1 MFERPSSQHLNQTIP
16 LLIENEDHHMSQS
29 TVTSRE
35 PDWSR
40 IIGIGLG
47 SILAIALIGQFQ
59 DKNLKATNGITT
71 MSSYLAT
78 ENATVTMVDPSATTI
93 ALAPPPAPAIV
104 TNPTYDSFQPPSDQ
118 PRWLLS
124 PCSAEEAV
132 KIQADWSA
140 HLDLPVEITNQLG
153 QTFRLIPPGV
163 YHRGTNEEAMFSLLE
178 TVPADESH
186 WKACLASSSPAHE
199 VVLTRPF
206 YMATHETTQ
215 QDFQKLMGRNPSW
228 YSTTGPEPHYVQQV
242 NGMDTTRH
250 PVEGVSWNDASDFCQ
265 KLNQTDSGKIAGEFS
280 TSEKC
285 KRLSPSYRLPTDAEW
300 ELAARAGNASW
311 FWFGDKEAEVTG
323 WFGGSIQGRT
333 WPVRQGESNPL
344 GLYEIHTSV
353 WEWVADCWRVQEYQT
368 YERLPVHDPLATGS
382 AELPRIVRGGMWPD
396 RRGRSFDRYA
406 YESSFQ
412 TFFVG
417 FRVCFEI
424 VNREQ

>member
-1 MFERPSSQHLNQTIP
+1 
-16 LLIENEDHHMSQS
+16 MSQS

-47 SILAIALIGQFQ
+47 SIFAIALICQLQ
-59 DKNLKATNGITT
+59 YTNLKTTNGLTT

-78 ENATVTMVDPSATTI
+78 ENATVAMVEPTAATSEP
-93 ALAPPPAPAIV
+93 APAPAPAIV
-104 TNPTYDSFQPPSDQ
+104 TNPTYEAFQPPSNQ

-124 PCSAEEAV
+124 PCSAEEAG
-132 KIQADWSA
+132 KIQAAWSA

-163 YHRGTNEEAMFSLLE
+163 YQRGTTEQAMLSLLE
-178 TVPADESH
+178 SVPADDSH

-199 VVLTRPF
+199 VVVTRPF

-228 YSTTGPEPHYVQQV
+228 YATTGPEPHYVQQV
-242 NGMDTTRH
+242 NGLDTIRH
-250 PVEGVSWNDASDFCQ
+250 PVEGVSWNDASEFCQ
-265 KLNQTDSGKIAGEFS
+265 KLNQTDSGKILGEFAP
-280 TSEKC
+280 SEKS

-300 ELAARAGNASW
+300 ELAARAGSATC

-323 WFGGSIQGRT
+323 WFGGSNQGRT

-368 YERLPVHDPLATGS
+368 YERLPVQNPLASGP
-382 AELPRIVRGGMWPD
+382 ADLPRIVRGGMWPD

-424 VNREQ
+424 VDSER

>member
-1 MFERPSSQHLNQTIP
+1 
-16 LLIENEDHHMSQS
+16 MSQS

-40 IIGIGLG
+40 IIGIGMG
-47 SILAIALIGQFQ
+47 SIFAMALICQLQ
-59 DKNLKATNGITT
+59 YSSLKTTNGLTT

-78 ENATVTMVDPSATTI
+78 DNATVTRVELSTTTSEP
-93 ALAPPPAPAIV
+93 APQLAPTTV
-104 TNPTYDSFQPPSDQ
+104 TNPTYEAFKPPSNQ

-124 PCSAEEAV
+124 PCSSEDAAR
-132 KIQADWSA
+132 IQADWSSY
-140 HLDLPVEITNQLG
+140 LELPVEITNQLG
-153 QTFRLIPPGV
+153 QTLRLIPPGV
-163 YHRGTNEEAMFSLLE
+163 YRRGTAEEAMRSLLE
-178 TVPADESH
+178 TVPVNDSH

-199 VVLTRPF
+199 VVVTRPF

-215 QDFQKLMGRNPSW
+215 HDFQKLMGRNPSW

-242 NGMDTTRH
+242 KGMDTASH
-250 PVEGVSWNDASDFCQ
+250 PVEGVSWNDAMEFCQ
-265 KLNQTDSGKIAGEFS
+265 KLNQSDSGKIADGLGA
-280 TSEKC
+280 SEIQ
-285 KRLSPSYRLPTDAEW
+285 RLAPVYRLPTDAEW
-300 ELAARAGNASW
+300 ELAARAGTETW
-311 FWFGDKEAEVTG
+311 FWFGDKEAEVIG
-323 WFGGSIQGRT
+323 WFGGSNQGRT

-344 GLYEIHTSV
+344 GLYEIHSSV

-368 YERLPVHDPLATGS
+368 YERLPVQNPLASGP

-424 VNREQ
+424 VDSER

>member
-1 MFERPSSQHLNQTIP
+1 
-16 LLIENEDHHMSQS
+16 MSQS

-47 SILAIALIGQFQ
+47 SIFAIALICQLQ
-59 DKNLKATNGITT
+59 YTNLKTTNGLTT

-78 ENATVTMVDPSATTI
+78 ENATVAMVEPTAATSEP
-93 ALAPPPAPAIV
+93 APAAAPAIV
-104 TNPTYDSFQPPSDQ
+104 TNPTYEAFQPPSNQ

-124 PCSAEEAV
+124 PCSAEEAA
-132 KIQADWSA
+132 KIQAAWSA

-163 YHRGTNEEAMFSLLE
+163 YQRGTTEQAMLSLLE
-178 TVPADESH
+178 SVPADDSH

-199 VVLTRPF
+199 VVVTRPF

-242 NGMDTTRH
+242 NGMDTIRH
-250 PVEGVSWNDASDFCQ
+250 PVEGVSWNDASEFCQ
-265 KLNQTDSGKIAGEFS
+265 KLNQTDSAKILGEFAP
-280 TSEKC
+280 SEKC

-300 ELAARAGNASW
+300 ELAARAGSATC

-323 WFGGSIQGRT
+323 WFGGSNQGRT

-368 YERLPVHDPLATGS
+368 YERLPVQNPLASGP
-382 AELPRIVRGGMWPD
+382 ADLPRIVRGGMWPD

-424 VNREQ
+424 VDSER

>member
-1 MFERPSSQHLNQTIP
+1 LLLEREVQ
-16 LLIENEDHHMSQS
+16 HMSQS

-47 SILAIALIGQFQ
+47 SIFAIALICQLQ
-59 DKNLKATNGITT
+59 YTNLKTTNGLTT

-78 ENATVTMVDPSATTI
+78 ENATVAMVEPTAATSEP
-93 ALAPPPAPAIV
+93 APPPAPAIV
-104 TNPTYDSFQPPSDQ
+104 TNPTYEAFEPPSNQ
-118 PRWLLS
+118 PRWLLN
-124 PCSAEEAV
+124 PCSAEEAG
-132 KIQADWSA
+132 KIQAAWSA

-163 YHRGTNEEAMFSLLE
+163 YQRGTTEQAMLSLLE
-178 TVPADESH
+178 SVPADDSH

-199 VVLTRPF
+199 VVVTRPF

-250 PVEGVSWNDASDFCQ
+250 PVEGVSWIDASEFCQ
-265 KLNQTDSGKIAGEFS
+265 KLNQTDSGKIAEEFA
-280 TSEKC
+280 TSEKS
-285 KRLSPSYRLPTDAEW
+285 KRLSPRYRLPTDAEW
-300 ELAARAGNASW
+300 ELAARSGSATY

-323 WFGGSIQGRT
+323 WFGGSNQGRT

-368 YERLPVHDPLATGS
+368 YERLPVQNPLASGP
-382 AELPRIVRGGMWPD
+382 ADLPRIVRGGMWPD

-424 VNREQ
+424 VDSER